1 MAGDSGTSFPV
12 AGLAVVAL
20 FLSTAFLGPRGFDL
34 LRQSENDG
42 SKQVQLSQPAVEA
55 RLWEDPFDALRR
67 HLERLKEICPDNAGG
82 SGTQLGF
89 GGGFT
94 LKVVSSAPPAADA
107 RCRDGQADTPDTFK
121 KKIDIDQGGVTVIA
135 AMLPGGA
142 FVGSEESRRRNRY
155 AVLAGLNVAGY
166 VPDNSERMG
175 LLRMPRCESFSDCP
189 SEDAAAPAEDRK
201 APGNVM
207 ASGNNAVPAPAPTP
221 APSGETAKPAASPTM
236 DMVYETLRARVSG
249 AGDDAAKRRRVV
261 VVWIDDSLFGPR
273 WLSKLAIM
281 LRRLSP
287 PGDDVQLRIL
297 GPADTEGLVDAL
309 DRDFTDLKA
318 EAGQLGKQ
326 KLDAMAGHD
335 AKAGAAA
342 DGSIKAF
349 RDNWKVLT
357 QLRLISPNSTAPDE
371 RLLAAAHQSANAPPP
386 DRGKDEDCS
395 RQVQSVEQT
404 FRQRLDEVRAAFK
417 KALSESKLPNT
428 AAVAELA
435 APEART
441 PFFVRTIG
449 TDDLLID
456 RLVTEL
462 FGRGLDVQAA
472 GASRRVALIGEWDSI
487 YARTFA
493 ESLRARLS
501 CEGRKKGVTIS
512 LSSYQYLRGL
522 DGVTVEGAPTQS
534 GRGDGLHANATAQT
548 PSSARSGDR
557 AAPPVEWPEGRD
569 QRDYLRRLVDQ
580 RLGQND
586 WRHAD
591 TEVQALGIIGND
603 VHDKLMIL
611 QALRDAFQ
619 DRVVFTTD
627 LDARL
632 LHPVVNPY
640 TRNLIVASSLP
651 LALGDDLQCGIAPFR
666 DTYQT
671 AMFLGARYAAT
682 ADDNKGQAAS
692 DCPALNAADLQGRI
706 GEEIAHPLLFE
717 IARNGAVELAAASGV
732 SQPAAASGVV
742 QPADTGT
749 AVRSAAA
756 RGATE
761 TRVTYAVLAGV
772 VWALLGVVM
781 VLGKPGPAMEA
792 ARRSWS
798 GLDALGAAAVS
809 TRLPAGA
816 TVLPAACSR
825 RATIVVGMLQAAALG
840 FAAGV
845 VVELAVP
852 GSVGP
857 HRTLL
862 LAALAAA
869 FFWAF
874 VHPGTRWL
882 QAVRGGDTNK
892 AAGVLLQLLI
902 FAGAVFVL
910 WRLCAMPK
918 IPGGDLHE
926 PFAALNGASAW
937 PSQLL
942 RTLAIVLFAWFL
954 DFAWC
959 RSAQEADLI
968 GARYFPATAGTPSAP
983 ASVPS
988 SGRVQRALNACRDA
1002 TIWLWQPDVAVA
1014 DAPGAIDGPRLWR
1027 EYRRGLLGWPRLRRI
1042 ALWLVLSCALLVLV
1056 SGLVGGAQPEI
1067 PARGIADR
1075 TLFQDTLFI
1084 SAAMLLFLMVVVA
1097 DVTVLTWRFI
1107 VLLKSGRTIYPD
1119 DTVQAFAAELGT
1131 DLKPEAAQ
1139 RIAALA
1145 VDRGAGSGR
1154 NTLLDDWIDAR
1165 LLGDHTAVVG
1175 PLIFFPF
1182 ILLALMII
1190 ARSHLF
1196 DNWQL
1201 DTNLLIMFAGFV
1213 VWSLAMAALLNY
1225 GAELA
1230 RRRAVERMEA
1240 DLLWL
1245 NGAGAAYKPLA
1256 EQYPGLIKQVREL
1269 RQGAFAPF
1277 FQQPLVQAMLVPLGG
1292 AGGVQLLDYLLLA
1305 RSP

>member
-20 FLSTAFLGPRGFDL
+20 FLSTAFLAPRGFDL
-34 LRQSENDG
+34 LRQSENDA
-42 SKQVQLSQPAVEA
+42 SKQIQMSQPAVEA
-55 RLWEDPFDALRR
+55 RLWEDPLEALRR
-67 HLERLKEICPDNAGG
+67 HLERLKEICPDSAGG
-82 SGTQLGF
+82 ASGTNVGF
-89 GGGFT
+89 GGAFT
-94 LKVVSSAPPAADA
+94 LKVVSNAPRAADA
-107 RCRDGQADTPDTFK
+107 RCQDGQADSPEAFK
-121 KKIDIDQGGVTVIA
+121 NRLDQDGVTIIA

-175 LLRMPRCESFSDCP
+175 LLRMPRCKSFGDC
-189 SEDAAAPAEDRK
+189 PAEDATGKGEDGR
-201 APGNVM
+201 PPSIVM
-207 ASGNNAVPAPAPTP
+207 ASGNNTVPAPP
-221 APSGETAKPAASPTM
+221 APNGEAAKSPPPPLM

-249 AGDDAAKRRRVV
+249 AGDAAAKRRRVV

-281 LRRLSP
+281 LKRLAP
-287 PGDDVQLRIL
+287 PGQDVQLRIL
-297 GPADTEGLVDAL
+297 GPADTEGLVNAL
-309 DRDFTDLKA
+309 DRDFSTLIE
-318 EAGQLGKQ
+318 EAGQVGKA
-326 KLDAMAGHD
+326 KPNAKGSD
-335 AKAGAAA
+335 AKEDGKP
-342 DGSIKAF
+342 DGSVKAF
-349 RDNWKVLT
+349 RENWQTLT
-357 QLRLISPNSTAPDE
+357 RLRLISPNSTAPDD
-371 RLLAAAHQSANAPPP
+371 RLLMAAHQTAGQSGKEDPCSPKAQSMEEAFRQQLEQVRTAFSKANASAEALPAP
-386 DRGKDEDCS
+386 DPHR
-395 RQVQSVEQT
+395 
-404 FRQRLDEVRAAFK
+404 
-417 KALSESKLPNT
+417 
-428 AAVAELA
+428 
-435 APEART
+435 

-449 TDDLLID
+449 TDDLLIN
-456 RLVTEL
+456 RLVKEL

-493 ESLRARLS
+493 EALRTRLA
-501 CEGRKKGVTIS
+501 CEGKRREVTIS

-522 DGVTVEGAPTQS
+522 DGVTVEGAPSQS
-534 GRGDGLHANATAQT
+534 GRGDGLHANGTAQT
-548 PSSARSGDR
+548 ASNARTGER
-557 AAPPVEWPEGRD
+557 TAPPVEWPEGRD

-586 WRHAD
+586 WRHPD
-591 TEVQALGIIGND
+591 TEVQALGIIGYD

-611 QALRDAFQ
+611 QALRNAFQ

-671 AMFLGARYAAT
+671 AMFLAARYAAT

-692 DCPALNAADLQGRI
+692 DCPALSAADLQGRI

-717 IARNGAVELAAASGV
+717 IARTGAVELAAASGV
-732 SQPAAASGVV
+732 AHKAAESSAAQATDAS
-742 QPADTGT
+742 T
-749 AVRSAAA
+749 AGRSAAVESEV
-756 RGATE
+756 E

-772 VWALLGVVM
+772 VLLLLGVVM
-781 VLGKPGPAMEA
+781 VLGKSGPAMEA
-792 ARRSWS
+792 ARKAWS
-798 GLDALGAAAVS
+798 GAGAAGVGAAGAAAAS
-809 TRLPAGA
+809 ASGGN
-816 TVLPAACSR
+816 VLPAACSR
-825 RATIVVGMLQAAALG
+825 RSTVVVGMLQAAALG

-845 VVELAVP
+845 VVELGVP

-857 HRTLL
+857 YRALL
-862 LAALAAA
+862 LAAVAAA

-874 VHPGTRWL
+874 LYPGTRWVQGL
-882 QAVRGGDTNK
+882 RAGDANK
-892 AAGVLLQLLI
+892 AVGVLLQFIL
-902 FAGAVFVL
+902 FAAAAVVL

-918 IPGGDLHE
+918 IDGGDLHE

-959 RSAQEADLI
+959 KSAQEADAI
-968 GARYFPATAGTPSAP
+968 GERYFPVQANARAQAP
-983 ASVPS
+983 A
-988 SGRVQRALNACRDA
+988 ALPRLRQALVTCRDA
-1002 TIWLWQPDVAVA
+1002 TIWLWQPDVGVRES
-1014 DAPGAIDGPRLWR
+1014 PGAIDGTGLWH

-1042 ALWLVLSCALLVLV
+1042 GLWLLV
-1056 SGLVGGAQPEI
+1056 SCGLIWLVGSLIGGAQPEI

-1075 TLFQDTLFI
+1075 TLFKDTLYI
-1084 SAAMLLFLMVVVA
+1084 SGALLLLLIVVVA
-1097 DVTVLTWRFI
+1097 DTTVLTWRFI
-1107 VLLKSGRTIYPD
+1107 ILLKSGRTLYPD
-1119 DTVQAFAAELGT
+1119 DTVQRFAAELGT
-1131 DLKPEAAQ
+1131 DLKDQAAQ
-1139 RIAALA
+1139 RIAARA
-1145 VDRGAGSGR
+1145 VDRLPNTGH

-1165 LLGDHTAVVG
+1165 LLGDHTAVIG

-1182 ILLALMII
+1182 ILLAVMIV
-1190 ARSHLF
+1190 ARSSLF
-1196 DNWQL
+1196 DNWQWGPG
-1201 DTNLLIMFAGFV
+1201 IMVMFAGFV
-1213 VWSLAMAALLNY
+1213 LWSLAMAALLNY
-1225 GAELA
+1225 GAEMA
-1230 RRRAVERMEA
+1230 RRKAVERMEA

-1245 NGAGAAYKPLA
+1245 NGAGAGYKALA
-1256 EQYPGLIKQVREL
+1256 EQYPGLIKQVRDL

>member
-67 HLERLKEICPDNAGG
+67 HLERLKEICPNTSDGG
-82 SGTQLGF
+82 SGTNLGF
-89 GGGFT
+89 SGGFA
-94 LKVVSSAPPAADA
+94 LKVVSTAPRAADA
-107 RCRDGQADTPDTFK
+107 RCQDGQADNPQTFK
-121 KKIDIDQGGVTVIA
+121 DRIDQSGVTIIA
-135 AMLPGGA
+135 AVLPGGT
-142 FVGSEESRRRNRY
+142 FVGSEEARRRNRY

-166 VPDNSERMG
+166 VPDNSQRMG
-175 LLRMPRCESFSDCP
+175 LLRMPRCGSFGDCP
-189 SEDAAAPAEDRK
+189 AADATVQGDDKKPLS
-201 APGNVM
+201 NVM
-207 ASGNNAVPAPAPTP
+207 ASGNNAVPAPPP
-221 APSGETAKPAASPTM
+221 APSSETAKPSPSLMM

-249 AGDDAAKRRRVV
+249 AGDAAARQRRVV
-261 VVWIDDSLFGPR
+261 VLWIDDSLFGPR
-273 WLSKLAIM
+273 WLSKLAIV
-281 LRRLSP
+281 LTKLTP
-287 PGDDVQLRIL
+287 PGKDVQLRIL
-297 GPADTEGLVDAL
+297 GPADTDGLVNAL
-309 DRDFTDLKA
+309 DGDFSQLIT
-318 EAGQLGKQ
+318 EAGQVAK
-326 KLDAMAGHD
+326 ANPNANASD
-335 AKAGAAA
+335 AKGGTKPAG
-342 DGSIKAF
+342 SVKAF
-349 RDNWKVLT
+349 RENLQTLT
-357 QLRLISPNSTAPDE
+357 QLRLISPNSTAPDD
-371 RLLAAAHQSANAPPP
+371 RLLLAARRSAGQPATDDP
-386 DRGKDEDCS
+386 CS
-395 RQVQSVEQT
+395 RKVQAVEET
-404 FRQRLDEVRAAFK
+404 FRQRLEEVRTTFNKANAAT
-417 KALSESKLPNT
+417 EEVP
-428 AAVAELA
+428 
-435 APEART
+435 APDSGK

-456 RLVTEL
+456 RLVKEL

-493 ESLRARLS
+493 EALRTRLA
-501 CEGRKKGVTIS
+501 CEGNERKVTIS

-534 GRGDGLHANATAQT
+534 GRGDGLHANGTAQT
-548 PSSARSGDR
+548 GSSARTGER
-557 AAPPVEWPEGRD
+557 NAPPVEWPEGRD

-586 WRHAD
+586 WRHPD
-591 TEVQALGIIGND
+591 TEVQALGIIGYD

-611 QALRDAFQ
+611 QALRNAFQ

-706 GEEIAHPLLFE
+706 GKEIARPLLFE
-717 IARNGAVELAAASGV
+717 IARNGAVELVAA
-732 SQPAAASGVV
+732 
-742 QPADTGT
+742 TGG
-749 AVRSAAA
+749 AHE
-756 RGATE
+756 ATE
-761 TRVTYAVLAGV
+761 SGIARAADASSAGRTAAVDSEVEARVTYAVLAGV
-772 VWALLGVVM
+772 ILLLLGVVM
-781 VLGKPGPAMEA
+781 VRGKPGPAMEA
-792 ARRSWS
+792 AQNAWS
-798 GLDALGAAAVS
+798 GMGAVGRATLS
-809 TRLPAGA
+809 GAGGTA
-816 TVLPAACSR
+816 LPAACSR
-825 RATIVVGMLQAAALG
+825 RSTIVVGMLQAAALG

-845 VVELAVP
+845 VVELGVP
-852 GSVGP
+852 GSIGP
-857 HRTLL
+857 YRVLL
-862 LAALAAA
+862 LAAVAAV

-874 VHPGTRWL
+874 LYPGTRWVQSL
-882 QAVRGGDTNK
+882 RAGDANK
-892 AAGVLLQLLI
+892 AAGVLLQFIL
-902 FAGAVFVL
+902 FAAAAVAL
-910 WRLCAMPK
+910 WRFCAMPR
-918 IPGGDLHE
+918 IDGGDLHE

-959 RSAQEADLI
+959 GAAQEADAI
-968 GARYFPATAGTPSAP
+968 GDRYCPTPADVTAQAP
-983 ASVPS
+983 APLS
-988 SGRVQRALNACRDA
+988 RVRRVLMAGRDA
-1002 TIWLWQPDVAVA
+1002 TIWLWQPDVAVPE
-1014 DAPGAIDGPRLWR
+1014 APGAIDGFVLWR

-1042 ALWLVLSCALLVLV
+1042 GLWLLISC
-1056 SGLVGGAQPEI
+1056 GLIWLAGSLIGGAQPEI

-1075 TLFQDTLFI
+1075 TLFKDTLYI
-1084 SAAMLLFLMVVVA
+1084 SGVLLLVLIVVVA
-1097 DVTVLTWRFI
+1097 DMTVLTWRFI
-1107 VLLKSGRTIYPD
+1107 VLLKSGRTLYPD
-1119 DTVQAFAAELGT
+1119 STVKRFAAELGT
-1131 DLKPEAAQ
+1131 ELKDKAAQ
-1139 RIAALA
+1139 PIAARA
-1145 VDRGAGSGR
+1145 VDRQPGSGH

-1165 LLGDHTAVVG
+1165 LLGEHTAVIA

-1182 ILLALMII
+1182 ILLAMMIV
-1190 ARSHLF
+1190 ARSSLF
-1196 DNWQL
+1196 DNWQWGPGIM
-1201 DTNLLIMFAGFV
+1201 IMFAGFV
-1213 VWSLAMAALLNY
+1213 VGALAMAALLNY

-1245 NGAGAAYKPLA
+1245 KGAGNEYAGLAAL
-1256 EQYPGLIKQVREL
+1256 YPDLIKQVREL

-1292 AGGVQLLDYLLLA
+1292 AGGIQLLDYLLLA